1 MVKNI
6 RWDRQASNSLDQAI
20 FYIESRS
27 PQGAD
32 RVKKSLVRHLK
43 MLARRS
49 DLFELDRFK
58 QNNDGTYRYF
68 VVYRI
73 RISYRVLPDEIY
85 ILRVR
90 HCSQDPIIY

>member
-6 RWDRQASNSLDQAI
+6 RWDRQASNSLDQVI
-20 FYIESRS
+20 SYIDERS
-27 PQGAD
+27 PRGAG

-43 MLARRS
+43 MLAHRS

-58 QNNDGTYRYF
+58 QENDGTYRSF

-85 ILRVR
+85 VLRVR

>member
-1 MVKNI
+1 M
-6 RWDRQASNSLDQAI
+6 R
-20 FYIESRS
+20 
-27 PQGAD
+27 
-32 RVKKSLVRHLK
+32 
-43 MLARRS
+43 ARRS

-58 QNNDGTYRYF
+58 QNNDGTYRSF